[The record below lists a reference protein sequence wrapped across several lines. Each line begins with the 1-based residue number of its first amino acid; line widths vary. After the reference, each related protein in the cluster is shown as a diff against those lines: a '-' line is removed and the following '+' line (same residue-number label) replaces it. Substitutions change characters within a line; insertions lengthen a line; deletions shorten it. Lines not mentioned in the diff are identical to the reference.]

1 LTLSGH
7 NTPNHLNVGHLLK
20 PLSDPRPAI
29 LVCDDEEPIRQILRA
44 QLTARGYFVHEA
56 STGNEVLSAV
66 PALRPD
72 VIILDLGLPD
82 ADGTEVIQ
90 RLRLSSKTPVIV
102 LSVRAVAADKIAA
115 LDAGADD
122 YLTKPC
128 QPVELDERIRA
139 MLFRAKF
146 QGAVFEVS
154 DLVVDLHRRK
164 VHIDQSEI
172 QLTATEYDLLK
183 VLVLNAGRLLTQRRL
198 THEVWG
204 EKRDDEALRL
214 LRTTIGTLREKLEP
228 DPARPRHIAMEP
240 GVGYR
245 LRTER

>member
-1 LTLSGH
+1 LTPSRH
-7 NTPNHLNVGHLLK
+7 DK
-20 PLSDPRPAI
+20 PLDLSVGQSRTLLDHRPAI
-29 LVCDDEEPIRQILRA
+29 LVCDDEEPIREILRV

-56 STGNEVLSAV
+56 STGDEVLRAV

-72 VIILDLGLPD
+72 VVIIDLGLPD
-82 ADGTEVIQ
+82 VDGTEVIQ

-102 LSVRAVAADKIAA
+102 LSVRAAAAEKIAA

-128 QPVELDERIRA
+128 QPVDLDERIRA

-146 QGAVFEVS
+146 QGAVFAVS
-154 DLVVDLHRRK
+154 DLIVDLHHRT
-164 VHIDQSEI
+164 VHIDKNEI
-172 QLTATEYDLLK
+172 QLTATEYELLK

-204 EKRDDEALRL
+204 EKHDDEALRL

-245 LRTER
+245 LRTEQ

>member
-1 LTLSGH
+1 MRHS
-7 NTPNHLNVGHLLK
+7 LN
-20 PLSDPRPAI
+20 PDRRRAI

-56 STGNEVLSAV
+56 STGDEVLRVV

-82 ADGTEVIQ
+82 VDGIEVIQ
-90 RLRLSSKTPVIV
+90 RLRLSNKTPVIV

-128 QPVELDERIRA
+128 QPIDLDERIRA
-139 MLFRAKF
+139 MLFRTEF
-146 QGAVFEVS
+146 QGAVFEAS
-154 DLVVDLHRRK
+154 DLIVDLHHRTVQVDK
-164 VHIDQSEI
+164 KEI

-183 VLVLNAGRLLTQRRL
+183 VLVLNAGRLLTQQRL
-198 THEVWG
+198 TYELWG
-204 EKRDDEALRL
+204 EKHDDKALRL
-214 LRTTIGTLREKLEP
+214 LRTTIGTLREKLES

-245 LRTER
+245 LRTEQ